1 VLVSLILQSSYN
13 GANNM
18 KKNKLTAED
27 IYTPKG
33 RLSNGI
39 TFSEALEVITSVN
52 KLKKTKKCQKNN

>member
-1 VLVSLILQSSYN
+1 
-13 GANNM
+13 M